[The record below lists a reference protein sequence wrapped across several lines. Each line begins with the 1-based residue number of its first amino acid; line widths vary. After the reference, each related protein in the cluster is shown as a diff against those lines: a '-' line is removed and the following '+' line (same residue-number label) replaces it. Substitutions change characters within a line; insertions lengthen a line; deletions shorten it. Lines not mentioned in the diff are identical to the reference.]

1 MKPTLQIASTKTPDG
16 EVLAL
21 YQHDADFSIKVNRLE
36 LMTSR
41 AHESELEL
49 ARLGCAR
56 IKDRPNPTVLIG
68 GLGMGYTLRQAL
80 DLLQPAAT
88 VVVSELIADVV
99 SWNREFLGGLTNHA
113 LRDPRVVLKLGDV
126 TRLIQQS
133 EHAFDAI
140 MLDVDNGPE
149 ALTAAGNDRL
159 YSREGLQACMHAVH
173 IKGCL
178 SIWSGAID
186 NAFERRLKQENFF
199 FRRFHVAAYKGGKAR
214 SRCIWVIARD
224 PLSLPP
230 EQAGMESESQGPT
243 VIPSRLP
250 RRGRRA

>member
-1 MKPTLQIASTKTPDG
+1 M
-16 EVLAL
+16 AL

-49 ARLGCAR
+49 ARLGCVR
-56 IKDRPNPTVLIG
+56 IADRPNPTVLIG

-80 DLLQPAAT
+80 DLLQPEAT

-99 SWNREFLGGLTNHA
+99 EWNRQYLGELNGHP
-113 LRDPRVVLKLGDV
+113 LRDRRVTLKLGDV
-126 TRLIQQS
+126 MTLIQQS

-149 ALTAAGNDRL
+149 ALTSEGNDRL
-159 YSREGLQACMHAVH
+159 YSREGLQACMRAVH
-173 IKGCL
+173 VKGCL
-178 SIWSGAID
+178 SIWSGSID
-186 NAFERRLKQENFF
+186 NAFERRLRQENLF

-224 PLSLPP
+224 PRSLPP
-230 EQAGMESESQGPT
+230 EEAGFVPEQARGETAKKPDGKSPF
-243 VIPSRLP
+243 
-250 RRGRRA
+250 RRR

>member
-1 MKPTLQIASTKTPDG
+1 MRIKYGLTAGRRVWDFTGVKPTLQIATAKTPDG

-21 YQHDADFSIKVNRLE
+21 YQHDADFSIKVNRQE

-56 IKDRPNPTVLIG
+56 IVSRQNPTVLIG

-80 DLLQPAAT
+80 DLLQPEAT
-88 VVVSELIADVV
+88 VVVSELIPEVV
-99 SWNREFLGGLTNHA
+99 AWNREFLGELNSHP
-113 LRDPRVVLKLGDV
+113 LRDPRVVLKVGDV
-126 TRLIQQS
+126 TNLIQQS

-140 MLDVDNGPE
+140 LLDVDNGPE
-149 ALTAAGNDRL
+149 ALTSEGNDRL
-159 YSREGLQACMHAVH
+159 YSPAGLQACMRALHA
-173 IKGCL
+173 KGCL
-178 SIWSGAID
+178 AIWSGAID
-186 NAFERRLKQENFF
+186 NAFEHRLRQVNLFY
-199 FRRFHVAAYKGGKAR
+199 RRFHVAPYKGGKAR

-230 EQAGMESESQGPT
+230 EPGPRAGG
-243 VIPSRLP
+243 
-250 RRGRRA
+250 